1 MPADESRPAGGGL
14 RRAHAGGAL
23 PMVRKR
29 VPEGEGQTRKT
40 LNLPVLPRPPDL
52 SSTKPRLHP
61 AQERLPFFR
70 GSVLGAW
77 ALPLPSRAP
86 LMPPWLWEAEL
97 KRERTRSLGDPH
109 PHSRKSYR
117 FLTLKDKY
125 CHFWAIPAVLRGPPA
140 GQRVTG
146 LVEGTAHPWGKFQ
159 SYSCTRGWH
168 RAELFLHPD
177 SD

>member
-29 VPEGEGQTRKT
+29 VSEGEGQTGKT
-40 LNLPVLPRPPDL
+40 LNLPVLPRPPPPPTYPRP
-52 SSTKPRLHP
+52 SCISTP
-61 AQERLPFFR
+61 ALERIPFFR
-70 GSVLGAW
+70 GSALGAW

-86 LMPPWLWEAEL
+86 LMPPWLWGAEL

-109 PHSRKSYR
+109 PHSRKSYS

-125 CHFWAIPAVLRGPPA
+125 CHFWAIPSSQGTTCGPESDRVGRGGSAPL
-140 GQRVTG
+140 GQVSKLFVYPG
-146 LVEGTAHPWGKFQ
+146 WAQ
-159 SYSCTRGWH
+159 S
-168 RAELFLHPD
+168 RAFSSP
-177 SD
+177 